1 MADRMRVA
9 NLLTALRLI
18 LALPAA
24 LAFAQPELM
33 SPLLLLAIVI
43 TAIATDFA
51 DGVVARKTH
60 TASPR
65 GLLFDHTTD
74 FLFVTSGLAGAAFAG
89 LLSAALPLLVVVAF
103 SQYVLDSYWL
113 HRDKQLRMSFLGRWN
128 GVLYFVPL
136 VLIALS
142 RFDIVLDFGQMLS
155 ILIKS
160 LTYLLVLSTVAS
172 IIDRAIAPRS
182 LARP

>member
-1 MADRMRVA
+1 
-9 NLLTALRLI
+9 
-18 LALPAA
+18 
-24 LAFAQPELM
+24 
-33 SPLLLLAIVI
+33 
-43 TAIATDFA
+43 
-51 DGVVARKTH
+51 
-60 TASPR
+60 
-65 GLLFDHTTD
+65 
-74 FLFVTSGLAGAAFAG
+74 
-89 LLSAALPLLVVVAF
+89 LSAALPLLVVVAF

-128 GVLYFVPL
+128 GILYFVPL

-160 LTYLLVLSTVAS
+160 LTYLLVLSTVVS
-172 IIDRAIAPRS
+172 IIDRAIAPGS